1 MKKVG
6 DWELHIDLGVLR
18 RGSDEVQ
25 LTPRSMSVLTH
36 LVARQGELVSADSLL
51 EIYWQ
56 GSFTADNAVAKA
68 ISEIRHV
75 LRNIVILSIAKDL
88 KPRSF
93 AMLVRELGLHDD
105 ISLKSESFFSDPNY

>member
-36 LVARQGELVSADSLL
+36 LVARPGKLVSADSLQ

-56 GSFTADNAVAKA
+56 GSFAADNAVAKA

-75 LRNIVILSIAKDL
+75 LRNIVILRMTTFRLSQGHSSPTLIIQRL
-88 KPRSF
+88 
-93 AMLVRELGLHDD
+93 
-105 ISLKSESFFSDPNY
+105 